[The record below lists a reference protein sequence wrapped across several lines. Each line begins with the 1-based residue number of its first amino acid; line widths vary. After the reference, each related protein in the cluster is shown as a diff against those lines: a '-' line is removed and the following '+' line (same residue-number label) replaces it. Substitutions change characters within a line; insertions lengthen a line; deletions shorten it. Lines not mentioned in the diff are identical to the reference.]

1 MKAPAHDPGRAI
13 QAARDLFFH
22 KAEAPDGLLR
32 EPIIRSWQR
41 CRQAG
46 LPAEQRSREA
56 ERLERLV
63 LAEKREQHLA
73 LISYAEPV
81 METLYQEIRNTGSM
95 VLLAD
100 PQGFILHSLGDPDFV
115 EKAQRV
121 ALEPGASW
129 AEESKGTNAIGTAVV
144 ERSPVA
150 VHGPEHY
157 LERNAFLTCSAAP
170 IFDPSGRV
178 AGVLDISGDYR
189 SHHAHTLALVR
200 MSAQIIENRLINT
213 RFDKEI
219 IAYFHPRPEFLGT
232 LCEGIAVFSYTG
244 QLLAANGSAL
254 YQLCLSRDALHA
266 HTWES
271 LFDSSLEG
279 MLQRAYSGSPPTT
292 PVYLRN
298 GLRVFLRLRA
308 GGPRLSPPLVFVE
321 EGRAFPKAETPA
333 ARGGRDCPLTLD
345 ALDLGDPRM
354 HRLVERAKLI
364 VDRDIP
370 VLIQGESGAGKE
382 LFARALWGSG
392 PRRHQPFVAVNCAAI
407 PETLIES
414 ELFGYEEGAFTG
426 ARRKGYVGK
435 IQQADGGTLFLDEI
449 GDMPLP
455 LQARLLRVLQERSV
469 TPLGSGKSC
478 PVDFFLIC
486 ATHRN
491 LHEEVAKG
499 KFRQDLY
506 YRIRGIR
513 FQLPPLR
520 ERADF
525 EKLVHFLLAR
535 EHPAGASA
543 RVSEEVMAAFR
554 RHAWPGNLRE
564 LHSVLRAAVAMAG
577 ASRLIAMEHLPE
589 EFLEEMATDTS
600 FQDAGPASGRPTVE
614 KLEEME
620 ASAIQRVL
628 AETGGNVSAAAR
640 RLGISRNTIYRK
652 MAALRGRDRC

>member
-1 MKAPAHDPGRAI
+1 MKAPIHEPSRAI
-13 QAARDLFFH
+13 QVARELFFQ
-22 KAEAPDGLLR
+22 KAQAPDGFLR

-41 CRQAG
+41 CRQVG
-46 LPAEQRSREA
+46 LSAEQRSQEV
-56 ERLERLV
+56 ERLEQRL
-63 LAEKREQHLA
+63 LAERREQHLA
-73 LISYAEPV
+73 LISHAEPV
-81 METLYQEIRNTGSM
+81 METLYEQIRNTGSM

-100 PQGFILHSLGDPDFV
+100 PQGFILHALGDADFV

-121 ALEPGASW
+121 ALTPGASW

-144 ERSPVA
+144 EQSPVA

-170 IFDPSGRV
+170 IFDPSGCV
-178 AGVLDISGDYR
+178 TGVLDISGDYR
-189 SHHAHTLALVR
+189 SRHEHTLALVR

-232 LCEGIAVFSYTG
+232 LCEGIAVFSCTG
-244 QLLAANGSAL
+244 ELLAANKSAL
-254 YQLCLSRDALHA
+254 YQLCLPREALHA

-271 LFDSSLEG
+271 LFDAPLQSLILKACADSS
-279 MLQRAYSGSPPTT
+279 PTT
-292 PVYLRN
+292 SLYLRN
-298 GLRVFLRLRA
+298 GLRVFLRLRV
-308 GGPRLSPPLVFVE
+308 GGDRRSAAAVFVPE
-321 EGRAFPKAETPA
+321 ERTTPRVERSHA
-333 ARGGRDCPLTLD
+333 QRNCPLSLD
-345 ALDLGDPRM
+345 ALDMGDPKM

-370 VLIQGESGAGKE
+370 VLIQGESGTGKE
-382 LFARALWGSG
+382 LFARALWGSS

-426 ARRKGYVGK
+426 ARRKGHVGK

-449 GDMPLP
+449 GDMPLL

-469 TPLGSGKSC
+469 TPLGSSKC
-478 PVDFFLIC
+478 YPVDFFLIC

-491 LHEEVAKG
+491 LHEEVTKG

-506 YRIRGIR
+506 YRIRGMR
-513 FQLPPLR
+513 FRLPPLR

-525 EKLVHFLLAR
+525 DRLVHALLAR

-543 RVSEEVMAAFR
+543 QISEEVMAALR
-554 RHAWPGNLRE
+554 RHTWPGNLRE

-589 EFLEEMATDTS
+589 EFLEEMAADV
-600 FQDAGPASGRPTVE
+600 ASREVGAALGRATAE
-614 KLEEME
+614 TLEDLEV
-620 ASAIQRVL
+620 SVIQRVL
-628 AETGGNVSAAAR
+628 AESGGNVSAAAR

-652 MAALRGRDRC
+652 MGALRARNGS

>member
-1 MKAPAHDPGRAI
+1 MKAPAHEPSRVI
-13 QAARDLFFH
+13 QMARELFFH
-22 KAEAPDGLLR
+22 KAKPPEGLLR

-46 LPAEQRSREA
+46 LYAEQRSREV
-56 ERLERLV
+56 ERLERQL
-63 LAEKREQHLA
+63 LAEKRERHLA
-73 LISYAEPV
+73 LISHAEPV
-81 METLYQEIRNTGSM
+81 METLYEQIRNTGSM

-100 PQGFILHSLGDPDFV
+100 PQGFILHSLGDADFV

-129 AEESKGTNAIGTAVV
+129 AEESKGTNAIGTAVA
-144 ERSPVA
+144 ERSPVV

-157 LERNAFLTCSAAP
+157 LERNAFLSCSAAP
-170 IFDPSGRV
+170 IFDPSGHIT
-178 AGVLDISGDYR
+178 GVLDISGDYR
-189 SHHAHTLALVR
+189 SHQVHTLALVR

-254 YQLCLSRDALHA
+254 HQFCLSRDALHV

-271 LFDSSLEG
+271 LFDSP
-279 MLQRAYSGSPPTT
+279 LQGLVQKAFSGSSPTV
-292 PVYLRN
+292 PLYLKN
-298 GLRVFLRLRA
+298 GLRVFLRLRV
-308 GGPRLSPPLVFVE
+308 GGRRLSAAPVFVE
-321 EGRAFPKAETPA
+321 ESRASPRVEAPA
-333 ARGGRDCPLTLD
+333 ARAERDCPLTLD
-345 ALDLGDPRM
+345 VLDLGDPKMR
-354 HRLVERAKLI
+354 RLVERAKLI
-364 VDRDIP
+364 ADRDIP
-370 VLIQGESGAGKE
+370 VLIQGESGTGKE

-392 PRRHQPFVAVNCAAI
+392 PRRHGPFVAVNCAAI

-426 ARRKGYVGK
+426 ARRKGHVGR

-455 LQARLLRVLQERSV
+455 LQARLLRVLQERCV
-469 TPLGSGKSC
+469 TPLGSGKSY

-513 FQLPPLR
+513 FRLPPLR
-520 ERADF
+520 ERTDF
-525 EKLVHFLLAR
+525 EKLVHDLLAR
-535 EHPAGASA
+535 EHPVGASA
-543 RVSEEVMAAFR
+543 QVSDEVMAAFR
-554 RHAWPGNLRE
+554 RHTWPGNLRE

-577 ASRLIAMEHLPE
+577 ASRLIALEHLPE
-589 EFLEEMATDTS
+589 EFLEEMAAGDPSQET
-600 FQDAGPASGRPTVE
+600 GPALKRSSME
-614 KLEEME
+614 KLEELE

-652 MAALRGRDRC
+652 MAALRGRDRI